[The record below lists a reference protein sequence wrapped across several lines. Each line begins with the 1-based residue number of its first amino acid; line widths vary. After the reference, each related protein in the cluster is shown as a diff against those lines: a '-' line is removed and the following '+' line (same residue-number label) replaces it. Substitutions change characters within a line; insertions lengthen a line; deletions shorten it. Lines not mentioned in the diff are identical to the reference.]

1 MRLQFRTGVVVRR
14 DPLKLNPT
22 HRGSGPFADMT
33 YGTLG
38 GNLKLNLIACDF
50 IIAQKII
57 DFREYNLLGL
67 PCIINVSM
75 KDQSFYKSL
84 FPTGFFTQLGWQ
96 SETHH
101 LVAPH

>member
-1 MRLQFRTGVVVRR
+1 
-14 DPLKLNPT
+14 
-22 HRGSGPFADMT
+22 MT

-67 PCIINVSM
+67 PCIINVLREYERSIFL
-75 KDQSFYKSL
+75 QEFSL

-96 SETHH
+96 SET
-101 LVAPH
+101 VAPH

>member
-1 MRLQFRTGVVVRR
+1 
-14 DPLKLNPT
+14 
-22 HRGSGPFADMT
+22 MT

-50 IIAQKII
+50 IIAQTII

-75 KDQSFYKSL
+75 KDQSYYKSL
-84 FPTGFFTQLGWQ
+84 AYFLLGSSLSSVGSRRPTI
-96 SETHH
+96 
-101 LVAPH
+101 

>member
-1 MRLQFRTGVVVRR
+1 
-14 DPLKLNPT
+14 
-22 HRGSGPFADMT
+22 MT

-84 FPTGFFTQLGWQ
+84 AYFLLGSSLSSVGSRGDPPSSGTTLTLTIVYVLRRNMIDYYSQ
-96 SETHH
+96 ISNQIN
-101 LVAPH
+101 VS